1 MCDCESVA
9 FDTPFVLWAVDEDSC
24 SFFRA
29 KDVLVLLVGSS
40 SGRSGHSSC
49 RSSCTSRNSQ
59 RKLQQLLHY
68 LHQPPQ
74 HIL

>member
-9 FDTPFVLWAVDEDSC
+9 FDTPFVLLAVDAVL

-29 KDVLVLLVGSS
+29 KDILVVLLGSS
-40 SGRSGHSSC
+40 IGRSSRSSC
-49 RSSCTSRNSQ
+49 SSRCTSRNSQ

-68 LHQPPQ
+68 LHQPPH